1 MTSPNGLSASTLSD
15 RIHSLMSNLKNA
27 GEHLSSAAA
36 SFKNKASEAKSHAAS
51 SVGSFAAK
59 TGKVIKDH
67 PIMAI
72 GVAVGAGYLVMR
84 LLRR

>member
-1 MTSPNGLSASTLSD
+1 MTSPNGLPASTLND
-15 RIHSLMSNLKNA
+15 RIHSLMSNFKNVT
-27 GEHLSSAAA
+27 EHLSSAAS
-36 SFKNKASEAKSHAAS
+36 SFKDRASEAKSHAAASAS
-51 SVGSFAAK
+51 SLAAK
-59 TGKVIKDH
+59 TGKVIKAH

>member
-1 MTSPNGLSASTLSD
+1 MTSPNGLSASTLND
-15 RIHSLMSNLKNA
+15 RIHSLVSNVT
-27 GEHLSSAAA
+27 EHLSNAAA
-36 SFKNKASEAKSHAAS
+36 SFKHRASEAKSHAAS
-51 SVGSFAAK
+51 SAGSLAAK
-59 TGKVIKDH
+59 TGKVIKEH